1 MATNVSV
8 ALGEV
13 ARPTKGLNIALWI
26 LQILAAATF
35 FLAGGSKLA
44 GVAPMVEMFDKIG
57 LGQWF
62 RYLTGGLEVT
72 GAILLLIPTT
82 VVLGGV
88 LLVMTMVGAIATHL
102 FVLGGSP
109 APAIVLFVMVGTV
122 TCYRWLA
129 SARKMEE
136 ETNREEDARG

>member
-8 ALGEV
+8 ALDEV
-13 ARPTKGLNIALWI
+13 TRPTKGLNIVLWI
-26 LQILAAATF
+26 LQILAASAF
-35 FLAGGSKLA
+35 LLAGGLKLA
-44 GVAPMVEMFDKIG
+44 GAEPMVSMFDKIG

-82 VVLGGV
+82 VVLGGA
-88 LLVMTMVGAIATHL
+88 LLAMTMLGAIATHL

-109 APAIVLFVMVGTV
+109 VPAIVLFVMVGTV
-122 TCYRWLA
+122 TWYRWLT
-129 SARKMEE
+129 SISG
-136 ETNREEDARG
+136 TNGRGNQ

>member
-1 MATNVSV
+1 MSTNVSA
-8 ALGEV
+8 ALGEA
-13 ARPTKGLNIALWI
+13 ARPTKGLNIVLWI

-72 GAILLLIPTT
+72 GAILLLIPAT
-82 VVLGGV
+82 VALGGP
-88 LLVMTMVGAIATHL
+88 LLAVTMVGAIATHL
-102 FVLGGSP
+102 FVLGGS
-109 APAIVLFVMVGTV
+109 AVPAIILLVVVVTV
-122 TCYRWLA
+122 TWYRWPT
-129 SARKMEE
+129 SISGEIE
-136 ETNREEDARG
+136 

>member
-1 MATNVSV
+1 MAGNVSV

-13 ARPTKGLNIALWI
+13 TRPTKGFNIVLWI

-82 VVLGGV
+82 LVLGGV

-109 APAIVLFVMVGTV
+109 VPAIVLFVMVGTV
-122 TCYRWLA
+122 TWYRWLA
-129 SARKMEE
+129 LISEK
-136 ETNREEDARG
+136 NGRGNQ

>member
-8 ALGEV
+8 ALAEV
-13 ARPTKGLNIALWI
+13 TRPTKGLTVVLWI
-26 LQILAAATF
+26 LQILAAAMF
-35 FLAGGSKLA
+35 FLAGGLKLA
-44 GVAPMVEMFDKIG
+44 GAAPMVEVFDKLG

-82 VVLGGV
+82 VVLGGA
-88 LLVMTMVGAIATHL
+88 LLAMTMLGAIATHL

-109 APAIVLFVMVGTV
+109 VPAIVLFVMVGTV
-122 TCYRWLA
+122 TWYRWLT
-129 SARKMEE
+129 SISG
-136 ETNREEDARG
+136 TNGRGNQ

>member
-1 MATNVSV
+1 MATNVSA
-8 ALGEV
+8 ALDEV
-13 ARPTKGLNIALWI
+13 TRPTKGLNIVSWI

-35 FLAGGSKLA
+35 FLAGGSKLS

-82 VVLGGV
+82 EVLGGV

-109 APAIVLFVMVGTV
+109 VPAIVLFVMVGTV
-122 TCYRWLA
+122 TWYRWLA
-129 SARKMEE
+129 LISEK
-136 ETNREEDARG
+136 NGRGNQ

>member
-1 MATNVSV
+1 MTTNVSV

-13 ARPTKGLNIALWI
+13 RRPTKGLNIVLWT
-26 LQILAAATF
+26 LQILAAAAF

-57 LGQWF
+57 IGQWF

-72 GAILLLIPTT
+72 GAILLLIPAT

-122 TCYRWLA
+122 TWYRWLA
-129 SARKMEE
+129 LISEKHG
-136 ETNREEDARG
+136 RGN